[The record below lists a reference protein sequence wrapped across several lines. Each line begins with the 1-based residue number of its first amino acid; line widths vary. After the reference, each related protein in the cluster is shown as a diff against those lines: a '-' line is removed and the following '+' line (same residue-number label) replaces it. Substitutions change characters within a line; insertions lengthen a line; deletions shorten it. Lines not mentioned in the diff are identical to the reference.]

1 MPARQVPPHR
11 PTGADFS
18 ILPRIQKIWPLP
30 WYSLLSIGEMTFAY
44 ILSLDFSLAYT
55 YPGAQDDAEEVTTPL
70 LAVLHKR

>member
-1 MPARQVPPHR
+1 
-11 PTGADFS
+11 
-18 ILPRIQKIWPLP
+18 
-30 WYSLLSIGEMTFAY
+30 LSIGEMTFAY